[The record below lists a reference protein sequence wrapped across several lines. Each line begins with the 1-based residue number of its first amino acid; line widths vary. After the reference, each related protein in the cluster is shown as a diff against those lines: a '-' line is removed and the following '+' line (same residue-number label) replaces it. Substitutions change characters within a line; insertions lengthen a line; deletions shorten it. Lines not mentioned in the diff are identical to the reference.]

1 MVASKLP
8 IPPRNPD
15 GRSLQHGAGKGFINP
30 DGGLLTHQEGKK
42 FDSGKPRW
50 SLLPRGTLRK
60 VIQVLE
66 AGAVKYDVDNWKS
79 VPDARTRYY
88 DAMNRHIEAWWGG
101 EKQDPETGIH
111 HLAHA
116 TCCALFLMW
125 LDEPVDGPAQ

>member
-1 MVASKLP
+1 MPRSDLP
-8 IPPRNPD
+8 IQPRPGRPKPPRYPD
-15 GRSLQHGAGKGFINP
+15 GQRLQS
-30 DGGLLTHQEGKK
+30 EGKK

-66 AGAVKYDVDNWKS
+66 AGAVKYDVDNWKI

-116 TCCALFLMW
+116 TCCALFLIW

>member
-1 MVASKLP
+1 MPRSDLP
-8 IPPRNPD
+8 VPPKAR
-15 GRSLQHGAGKGFINP
+15 F
-30 DGGLLTHQEGKK
+30 THEICADPKPEGKK

-60 VIQVLE
+60 VVQVLE

-116 TCCALFLMW
+116 TCCALFLIW
-125 LDEPVDGPAQ
+125 LDEPEEQA

>member
-1 MVASKLP
+1 MPRSDLP
-8 IPPRNPD
+8 VPPRP
-15 GRSLQHGAGKGFINP
+15 RF
-30 DGGLLTHQEGKK
+30 THEICGDRKNEGKK

-88 DAMNRHIEAWWGG
+88 DAMNRHSEAWWGG
-101 EKQDPETGIH
+101 EKHDPETGIH
-111 HLAHA
+111 HLTHA

-125 LDEPVDGPAQ
+125 LDEPVEESK

>member
-8 IPPRNPD
+8 IPPRPARPRD
-15 GRSLQHGAGKGFINP
+15 PVRPQVEAKP
-30 DGGLLTHQEGKK
+30 EGKK

-50 SLLPRGTLRK
+50 SLLPRGTLLK

-116 TCCALFLMW
+116 TCCALFLIW
-125 LDEPVDGPAQ
+125 LDEPVEESK

>member
-1 MVASKLP
+1 MPRSDLP
-8 IPPRNPD
+8 IPPRP
-15 GRSLQHGAGKGFINP
+15 RF
-30 DGGLLTHQEGKK
+30 THEICGDRKSEGKK

-88 DAMNRHIEAWWGG
+88 DAMSRHIEAWWGG

-125 LDEPVDGPAQ
+125 LDEPVEESK